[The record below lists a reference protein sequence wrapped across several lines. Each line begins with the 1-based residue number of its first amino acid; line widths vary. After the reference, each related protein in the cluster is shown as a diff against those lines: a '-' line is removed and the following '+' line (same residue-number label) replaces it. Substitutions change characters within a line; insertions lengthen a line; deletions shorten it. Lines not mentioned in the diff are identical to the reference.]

1 MMSTTEKGSTES
13 GSPEGGSPERGT
25 PPTGPA
31 GTGAGLLARAIS
43 VTGLPPGGL
52 IGIAVSVLLGVLVWV
67 VGLPGDGVFLGA
79 TLSDLTLPAG
89 LLVMLGGIS
98 IVGAASHPARWRVV
112 DAVVAAVL
120 GVAGGF
126 YFWGVGVSW
135 APVTGALTL
144 VPPSVAILSGLWLLP
159 GVLGAL
165 VIRKPGAALFT
176 ELVGSVLEALLGDQF
191 GFSSVYYGAVQGLGV
206 EFVLAL
212 MLYRRFGPVP
222 AMLAGSGAGV
232 GIGLLDVVIGYPELP
247 AITKVGYVG
256 IAVLSG
262 AFIAG
267 LGSWGLTRALASTGA
282 LAPLASGRNA
292 ERV

>member
-1 MMSTTEKGSTES
+1 MM
-13 GSPEGGSPERGT
+13 
-25 PPTGPA
+25 
-31 GTGAGLLARAIS
+31 S

-67 VGLPGDGVFLGA
+67 VGLPGDGTLLDA
-79 TLSDLTLPAG
+79 TMSDLTLPAG

-98 IVGAASHPARWRVV
+98 IVGAVSHPARWRVV

-126 YFWGVGVSW
+126 YFWGVGAAW

-165 VIRKPGAALFT
+165 VVRKPGAALFT

-212 MLYRRFGPVP
+212 MLYRRFGLVP
-222 AMLAGSGAGV
+222 AMLAGAGAGV

-247 AITKVGYVG
+247 AITKVGYMV

-262 AFIAG
+262 ALIAG
-267 LGSWGLTRALASTGA
+267 AGSWGLTRALASTGA

>member
-1 MMSTTEKGSTES
+1 
-13 GSPEGGSPERGT
+13 
-25 PPTGPA
+25 
-31 GTGAGLLARAIS
+31 
-43 VTGLPPGGL
+43 
-52 IGIAVSVLLGVLVWV
+52 
-67 VGLPGDGVFLGA
+67 
-79 TLSDLTLPAG
+79 
-89 LLVMLGGIS
+89 
-98 IVGAASHPARWRVV
+98 
-112 DAVVAAVL
+112 
-120 GVAGGF
+120 
-126 YFWGVGVSW
+126 
-135 APVTGALTL
+135 VTGALTL

-165 VIRKPGAALFT
+165 VVRKPGAALFT

-222 AMLAGSGAGV
+222 AMLAGAGAGV

-247 AITKVGYVG
+247 AITKVGYVV

-262 AFIAG
+262 ALIAG